1 MSSSKESEV
10 QCSSCG
16 TTNDWFAEVCT
27 SCGASLAGTSLQNTM
42 GQRDK
47 VETVP
52 EADSQTSCP
61 NCRAM
66 NGRDDRF
73 CTDCGTSLVEAALPD
88 RGAGMYQGD
97 AGPQPD
103 ERKPC
108 PNCRTINGRDDRFC
122 ISCGTS
128 LIGAALQDS
137 GAGRNQGDASPQPD
151 RQKPCPNCRTM
162 NGMDV
167 RFCGSCGTS
176 LVEAVLQ
183 DSGTMIDPRIGARPP
198 NNYLTWAIL
207 STICCCVITGII
219 AIIYSAQVNG
229 KWESGDQIGAEH
241 ASSRAKMW
249 VLIGIAIEAV
259 VVLGYVIYIV
269 SVGAEALNNFNEWS
283 EFLEGA

>member
-1 MSSSKESEV
+1 MSSSRESEV

-27 SCGASLAGTSLQNTM
+27 SCGASLAGTSLQNTV
-42 GQRDK
+42 GQRDT

-52 EADSQTSCP
+52 EADGPTSCP

-88 RGAGMYQGD
+88 SGAGMDQGD
-97 AGPQPD
+97 SGLQPD
-103 ERKPC
+103 E
-108 PNCRTINGRDDRFC
+108 
-122 ISCGTS
+122 
-128 LIGAALQDS
+128 
-137 GAGRNQGDASPQPD
+137 
-151 RQKPCPNCRTM
+151 QKSCPNCRTM
-162 NGMDV
+162 NGRDD
-167 RFCGSCGTS
+167 RFCASCGTS
-176 LVEAVLQ
+176 FVGAALQ
-183 DSGTMIDPRIGARPP
+183 DSRTMIDASNEARPP
-198 NNYLTWAIL
+198 NNYLVWAIL

-229 KWESGDQIGAEH
+229 KWQSGDQAGAEQ

-249 VLIGIAIEAV
+249 FVIGIAIWAV

-269 SVGAEALNNFNEWS
+269 SVGAEALNNFNDWS